1 MLQRWRSYLNDQYA
15 AGRRVVLWGSGSKG
29 VAFLTTLGIER
40 EITYTVDINPHKHG
54 MFMAGTGQQIVS
66 PTFLREYRPDVVV
79 VMNPIYRDEIQRDL
93 ARLGVSADVVTVE
106 MFASAVT
113 GA

>member
-1 MLQRWRSYLNDQYA
+1 
-15 AGRRVVLWGSGSKG
+15 
-29 VAFLTTLGIER
+29 
-40 EITYTVDINPHKHG
+40 

-66 PTFLREYRPDVVV
+66 PTFLREYRPDVVL

-93 ARLGVSADVVTVE
+93 ARLDVSADVVTVE

>member
-1 MLQRWRSYLNDQYA
+1 
-15 AGRRVVLWGSGSKG
+15 
-29 VAFLTTLGIER
+29 
-40 EITYTVDINPHKHG
+40 
-54 MFMAGTGQQIVS
+54 
-66 PTFLREYRPDVVV
+66 

-106 MFASAVT
+106 MFAGAIT

>member
-1 MLQRWRSYLNDQYA
+1 
-15 AGRRVVLWGSGSKG
+15 
-29 VAFLTTLGIER
+29 
-40 EITYTVDINPHKHG
+40 
-54 MFMAGTGQQIVS
+54 MAGTGQQIVS
-66 PTFLREYRPDVVV
+66 PTFLREYRPDVVL

-93 ARLGVSADVVTVE
+93 ARLDVSADVVTVE